1 MEYLFWYTAMSE
13 KPPELDACFYRTQAG
28 NEPVRDWLAT
38 LPRDQKRMI
47 GTEIKT
53 IQLGWPLGMPLVR
66 KLERGLWE
74 ARVNLGDTTA
84 RVLFT
89 VIGTQMA
96 LLHGFIKKSQKTP
109 TIELDTAR
117 QRKTA
122 LERHQ
127 Q

>member
-1 MEYLFWYTAMSE
+1 
-13 KPPELDACFYRTQAG
+13 
-28 NEPVRDWLAT
+28 
-38 LPRDQKRMI
+38 
-47 GTEIKT
+47 
-53 IQLGWPLGMPLVR
+53 MPMVR

-89 VIGTQMA
+89 VSGNQMA